1 MLRLACSLA
10 TEWGVEVCAPHH
22 DALWIEADVADIDD
36 AVAATRRAMDEASK
50 VILDGYVIGSDVA
63 IVHWPDRWSD
73 ARGQVMWDRALGIL
87 NEL

>member
-1 MLRLACSLA
+1 
-10 TEWGVEVCAPHH
+10 VEVCAPHH

-36 AVAATRRAMDEASK
+36 AVATTRRAMDEASK